1 MYVEMSCTCE
11 AGFILDTDTDDGW
24 HLVLRFASAHV
35 SCGYMTSGMSD
46 DVLEATPPAP
56 KKRVV
61 KPRRIQEEDEE

>member
-11 AGFILDTDTDDGW
+11 ASFTLDTDNEDSW

-35 SCGYMTSGMSD
+35 SCGFMTSGMSP
-46 DVLEATPPAP
+46 DVMEATPS

-61 KPRRIQEEDEE
+61 KPRRIDEEDEE